1 MVIRVIP
8 DINIDNRGV
17 VNMLT
22 NIHNYQNLFQR
33 TKLDLRKEDAL
44 IIKGQEHI
52 GYEILLTKDEA
63 SFFFII
69 SESQKELVMNELNI
83 CWPKATFKIERDYIN
98 NINLTVCKELE
109 LEHHFFLSL
118 KVDRR
123 GLFPLPE
130 LLESSRLLKD
140 DEKVLIQ
147 MILVPEEPCWYQDCE
162 EAIRDFKKGYM
173 KEKRTLNKRRLVKQ
187 SAKIGLT
194 VVKETLS
201 LISLILTD
209 DDLSGEE
216 WEPVDKTE
224 YATLF
229 RRGLSDDTHRKVR
242 FLAYNTTLRIGI
254 ECSDERKMLLMDTF
268 SRCFNQLSGDNSLVE
283 RQVDESKLLQHI
295 KKRKPIFK
303 LDKDLLS
310 TYELSQ
316 LIQMPTKTYQ
326 LEYKIKNIEDREID
340 LPRELLT
347 GTIKIGEV
355 TYKGRKTTAYW
366 PNNKNVLTLP
376 KIVIGP
382 MGSGKDE
389 YTINFCLDAAK
400 KGDGLII
407 FDYIKDC
414 EMSER
419 IAKHTNAIKIDLSKK
434 ENLPALAYPEIKA
447 SDDPWQRLE
456 TANILARQVEY
467 LINSLVEEPLRPRM
481 GRYLDAASKVVFIH
495 RDGTIQDVINV
506 LTNWK
511 VRNEF
516 IRKAKYSGVFSDNDT
531 EILDLQTLHER
542 DPDGKI
548 IGTKESKIEGILDR
562 ISVMMKD
569 IYLRQMCNAKI
580 NFNQNFCRWM
590 DGGKTVI
597 IQMPERKFTNKQ
609 VKDTIVTY
617 YMSRIWLA
625 TLQRKNHNK
634 ICHVI
639 TNEIHQVP
647 TAARLIADII
657 TEPRKFGV
665 DFYFTLHYL
674 RQFRALQQA
683 VMSAGASYVLLA
695 GTEKENL
702 IALENEIKPFTIEE
716 GLSLKPF
723 HSLNIINYGNQ
734 YAKFI
739 SKLPPPIK

>member
-1 MVIRVIP
+1 MILQVVPNISIDNTKVLGLVENIHYYRPMYKRIKTKGEYIILEDQYIITYEIVMTREDVKLYIGFDDKLKDNIETELNVCWKHATFKKAKPITVIGVTKELELAEHYFLSLKTDLRGLYPLSNILETQNILKADEIIHIRFEFEPISPGWYRDVEEHIKNFNKNKVVATKTMLDP
-8 DINIDNRGV
+8 RSIGLKAGELILDIIYTGIDFINDMISDEKIQHEYPNDSRYAKLVRNGLSVSTLQKSRYNAYKTKIYITINSERTDMLFRNILKAFNSMAGDNSFILVDKSRYSNILCSKEIAQIMQMPTKMYQELYKINNIDNR
-17 VNMLT
+17 
-22 NIHNYQNLFQR
+22 
-33 TKLDLRKEDAL
+33 E
-44 IIKGQEHI
+44 
-52 GYEILLTKDEA
+52 
-63 SFFFII
+63 
-69 SESQKELVMNELNI
+69 
-83 CWPKATFKIERDYIN
+83 
-98 NINLTVCKELE
+98 
-109 LEHHFFLSL
+109 
-118 KVDRR
+118 
-123 GLFPLPE
+123 
-130 LLESSRLLKD
+130 
-140 DEKVLIQ
+140 
-147 MILVPEEPCWYQDCE
+147 
-162 EAIRDFKKGYM
+162 
-173 KEKRTLNKRRLVKQ
+173 
-187 SAKIGLT
+187 
-194 VVKETLS
+194 
-201 LISLILTD
+201 
-209 DDLSGEE
+209 
-216 WEPVDKTE
+216 
-224 YATLF
+224 
-229 RRGLSDDTHRKVR
+229 
-242 FLAYNTTLRIGI
+242 
-254 ECSDERKMLLMDTF
+254 
-268 SRCFNQLSGDNSLVE
+268 VE
-283 RQVDESKLLQHI
+283 V
-295 KKRKPIFK
+295 
-303 LDKDLLS
+303 
-310 TYELSQ
+310 
-316 LIQMPTKTYQ
+316 
-326 LEYKIKNIEDREID
+326 
-340 LPRELLT
+340 PRELLT

-355 TYKGRKTTAYW
+355 AYKGRKETAYW
-366 PNNKNVLTLP
+366 PNNKNILTLP

-447 SDDPWQRLE
+447 SDDPWERLE

-716 GLSLKPF
+716 GLNLKPF
-723 HSLNIINYGNQ
+723 HSLNVVNYGNQ

>member
-147 MILVPEEPCWYQDCE
+147 MILVPEEPSWYQDCE

-242 FLAYNTTLRIGI
+242 FLAYDTILRIGI
-254 ECSDERKMLLMDTF
+254 ECSDERKMLLMNTF

-355 TYKGRKTTAYW
+355 TYKGRKETAYW

-389 YTINFCLDAAK
+389 YTKNFVIDAYK
-400 KGDGLII
+400 KGDSAIV
-407 FDYIKDC
+407 FDYIKNC
-414 EMSER
+414 EMSES
-419 IAKHTNAIKIDLSKK
+419 IARYVNCIKIDLSKR
-434 ENLPALAYPEIKA
+434 ENLFALAYPELQPVGD
-447 SDDPWQRLE
+447 SWNRLKV
-456 TANILARQVEY
+456 ANMLSRQVEY
-467 LINSLVEEPLRPRM
+467 LINSLVEEPLSSRM
-481 GRYLDAASKVVFIH
+481 SRYLDAACKVVFIH
-495 RDGTIQDVINV
+495 KNGTVADVINV

-511 VRNEF
+511 IRNEY
-516 IRKAKYSGVFSDNDT
+516 IRKAKYSGIFKEDDI
-531 EILDLQTLHER
+531 EIMDLDSLHER
-542 DPDGKI
+542 EKDGRI
-548 IGTKESKIEGILDR
+548 IGTRETRIEGITDR
-562 ISVMMKD
+562 INVLMKD
-569 IYLRQMCNAKI
+569 IYLRAMCNAEI
-580 NFNQNFCRWM
+580 NYNHNFVKWM
-590 DGGKTVI
+590 DEGRI
-597 IQMPERKFTNKQ
+597 ILIQIPEHTFTNKQ
-609 VKDTIVTY
+609 VKDTIMTY
-617 YMSRIWLA
+617 FMSRVWLA
-625 TLQRKNHNK
+625 TLQRKNHIK

-647 TAARLIADII
+647 TAAALISKII

-665 DFYFTLHYL
+665 DFYFTAHYL
-674 RQFRALQQA
+674 RQLKALHDGFR
-683 VMSAGASYVLLA
+683 SAGASYMLLA

-702 IALENEIKPFTIEE
+702 KALEEEIKPFTIEE

>member
-147 MILVPEEPCWYQDCE
+147 MILVPEEPSWYQDCE

-173 KEKRTLNKRRLVKQ
+173 KEKRTLSKRRLVKQ

-242 FLAYNTTLRIGI
+242 FLAYDTTLRIGI
-254 ECSDERKMLLMDTF
+254 ECSDERKMLLMNTF

-355 TYKGRKTTAYW
+355 TYKGRKETAYW

-389 YTINFCLDAAK
+389 YTKNFVIDVYK
-400 KGDGLII
+400 KGDGVIV
-407 FDYIKDC
+407 FDYIKNC
-414 EMSER
+414 EMSES
-419 IAKHTNAIKIDLSKK
+419 IARHVNCIKIDLSKH
-434 ENLPALAYPEIKA
+434 ENLFALAYPELQPVG
-447 SDDPWQRLE
+447 DNWNRLKV
-456 TANILARQVEY
+456 ANILSRQVEY
-467 LINSLVEEPLRPRM
+467 LINSLVEEPLSSRM
-481 GRYLDAASKVVFIH
+481 SRYLDAACKVVFIH
-495 RDGTIQDVINV
+495 ENGTVADVINV

-511 VRNEF
+511 IRNVY
-516 IRKAKYSGVFSDNDT
+516 IREAKYSGIFKEDDI
-531 EILDLQTLHER
+531 EIMDLDSLHER
-542 DPDGKI
+542 GNDGRI
-548 IGTKESKIEGILDR
+548 IGTRETRIEGITDR
-562 ISVMMKD
+562 INVLMKD
-569 IYLRQMCNAKI
+569 IYLRAMCNAEI
-580 NFNQNFCRWM
+580 NYNHNFVKWM
-590 DGGKTVI
+590 DEGKI
-597 IQMPERKFTNKQ
+597 ILIQIPEHTFTNKQ
-609 VKDTIVTY
+609 VKDTIMTY
-617 YMSRIWLA
+617 FMSRVWLA
-625 TLQRKNHNK
+625 TLQRKNHNR

-647 TAARLIADII
+647 TAAALISKII

-665 DFYFTLHYL
+665 DFYFTAHYL
-674 RQFRALQQA
+674 RQLKTLHDGFR
-683 VMSAGASYVLLA
+683 SAGASYMLLA

-702 IALENEIKPFTIEE
+702 KELEEEIKPFTIEE

-723 HSLNIINYGNQ
+723 HSLNVINYGNQ